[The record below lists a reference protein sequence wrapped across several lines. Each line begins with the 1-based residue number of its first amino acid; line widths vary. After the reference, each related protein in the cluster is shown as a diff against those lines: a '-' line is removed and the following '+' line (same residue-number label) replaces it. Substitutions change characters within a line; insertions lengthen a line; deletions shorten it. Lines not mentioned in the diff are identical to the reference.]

1 MLVIFFMK
9 MNQIKNT
16 ILAFV
21 IGAGL
26 SLFAGNAKAV
36 TLLDFDFSVYGG
48 TYNGGN
54 NPSMTGKVF
63 GLQDN
68 ATSSATFISILTM
81 NGVDVNV
88 QFMPSDVFLP
98 GYDWFT
104 VANGSVTDL
113 KILAQR
119 YGTVFFNDDGPSSYD
134 TIPGSAYTREILYL
148 NLDGLT
154 AAGLDTRTYSVGEIY
169 NTSTSYYTANS
180 AITFTPASV
189 PEPSALSLLAVG
201 LGGLA
206 LIRRRK

>member
-68 ATSSATFISILTM
+68 ATSSATSISILTM

-88 QFMPSDVFLP
+88 QFMPSNVLS

-119 YGTVFFNDDGPSSYD
+119 YGSTFGDFFGPPGYN
-134 TIPGSAYTREILYL
+134 TIPGTAYTREILYL
-148 NLDGLT
+148 NVNGLT
-154 AAGLDTRTYSVGEIY
+154 AAGLDTRTYSVGAFY
-169 NTSTSYYTANS
+169 HTSTSYYTANS

-201 LGGLA
+201 LA

>member
-1 MLVIFFMK
+1 
-9 MNQIKNT
+9 
-16 ILAFV
+16 
-21 IGAGL
+21 
-26 SLFAGNAKAV
+26 
-36 TLLDFDFSVYGG
+36 
-48 TYNGGN
+48 
-54 NPSMTGKVF
+54 MTGKVF

-68 ATSSATFISILTM
+68 ATSTATSISILTL

-88 QFMPSDVFLP
+88 QFTPSDVMS

-119 YGTVFFNDDGPSSYD
+119 FGSPIFDDTDTNPPGYN
-134 TIPGSAYTREILYL
+134 TIPDTAYTREILYL
-148 NLDGLT
+148 NFNGLT
-154 AAGLDTRTYSVGEIY
+154 AAGLDTRTYSWNANY

-189 PEPSALSLLAVG
+189 PEPSALSLLAIG

>member
-1 MLVIFFMK
+1 MK
-9 MNQIKNT
+9 MTQTKKT
-16 ILAFV
+16 ILAFA

-48 TYNGGN
+48 TYSGGN

-68 ATSSATFISILTM
+68 ATSSATSISILTL

-88 QFMPSDVFLP
+88 QFMPSNVME

-104 VANGSVTDL
+104 VVNGSVTDL

-119 YGTVFFNDDGPSSYD
+119 LGS
-134 TIPGSAYTREILYL
+134 TIPRNFPNPPGYNIIPDTAYTREILYL
-148 NLDGLT
+148 NYNGLT
-154 AAGLDTRTYSVGEIY
+154 AAGLDTRTYSYNAAY

-189 PEPSALSLLAVG
+189 PEPSALSLIVVG
-201 LGGLA
+201 LSGLA

>member
-1 MLVIFFMK
+1 MK
-9 MNQIKNT
+9 MTQTKKT
-16 ILAFV
+16 ILAFA

-48 TYNGGN
+48 TYSGGN

-68 ATSSATFISILTM
+68 ASSSATSISILTL

-88 QFMPSDVFLP
+88 QFMPSHVLSP
-98 GYDWFT
+98 NNWFT
-104 VANGSVTDL
+104 VVNGSVTDL

-119 YGTVFFNDDGPSSYD
+119 LGSTIFISPNPPGYNIIPD
-134 TIPGSAYTREILYL
+134 TGYTREFLYL
-148 NLDGLT
+148 NYNGLT
-154 AAGLDTRTYSVGEIY
+154 AAGLDTRTYSWNAAY

-189 PEPSALSLLAVG
+189 PEPSALSLIVVG
-201 LGGLA
+201 LSGLA

>member
-1 MLVIFFMK
+1 MK

-26 SLFAGNAKAV
+26 SLFAGNAKGV

-68 ATSSATFISILTM
+68 ATSSATSISILTL

-88 QFMPSDVFLP
+88 QFMPSNVVS

-104 VANGSVTDL
+104 VVNGSVTDL
-113 KILAQR
+113 KILAQQ
-119 YGTVFFNDDGPSSYD
+119 YGSTFGNFPGPTGYN
-134 TIPGSAYTREILYL
+134 TIPGTAYTREILYL
-148 NLDGLT
+148 NVNGLT
-154 AAGLDTRTYSVGEIY
+154 AAGLDTRTYSYNAFY

-201 LGGLA
+201 LA

>member
-68 ATSSATFISILTM
+68 ATSSATSISILTL

-88 QFMPSDVFLP
+88 QFMPSNVMS

-119 YGTVFFNDDGPSSYD
+119 YGSTFGYFPPLGHN
-134 TIPGSAYTREILYL
+134 TIPGSAYTREILYI
-148 NLDGLT
+148 NVNGLT
-154 AAGLDTRTYSVGEIY
+154 AAGLDTRTYSVGAAY

-189 PEPSALSLLAVG
+189 PEPSALSLLAIG

-206 LIRRRK
+206 LVRRRK

>member
-1 MLVIFFMK
+1 M
-9 MNQIKNT
+9 
-16 ILAFV
+16 
-21 IGAGL
+21 
-26 SLFAGNAKAV
+26 

-48 TYNGGN
+48 TYRGGD

-68 ATSSATFISILTM
+68 ATSTATSISLLTL

-88 QFMPSDVFLP
+88 QFTPSDVMS

-119 YGTVFFNDDGPSSYD
+119 YGSTIFNFPNPPGYNIIPD
-134 TIPGSAYTREILYL
+134 TAYTREILYL
-148 NLDGLT
+148 NFNGLT
-154 AAGLDTRTYSVGEIY
+154 AAGLDSRTYSYNAAY

-189 PEPSALSLLAVG
+189 PEPSALSLLAIG

-206 LIRRRK
+206 LVRRRK

>member
-1 MLVIFFMK
+1 M
-9 MNQIKNT
+9 KNT
-16 ILAFV
+16 ILALI

-48 TYNGGN
+48 TYRGGD

-68 ATSSATFISILTM
+68 ATSTATSISILTL

-88 QFMPSDVFLP
+88 QFMPSNVMS

-104 VANGSVTDL
+104 VANGSVTDME
-113 KILAQR
+113 IVAGR
-119 YGTVFFNDDGPSSYD
+119 YGS
-134 TIPGSAYTREILYL
+134 TIPRISPNPPGYNTIPDTNYTRQILYL
-148 NLDGLT
+148 NFNGLT
-154 AAGLDTRTYSVGEIY
+154 AAGLDTRTYSWNAAY

-189 PEPSALSLLAVG
+189 PEPSALSLLAIG

-206 LIRRRK
+206 MVRRRK